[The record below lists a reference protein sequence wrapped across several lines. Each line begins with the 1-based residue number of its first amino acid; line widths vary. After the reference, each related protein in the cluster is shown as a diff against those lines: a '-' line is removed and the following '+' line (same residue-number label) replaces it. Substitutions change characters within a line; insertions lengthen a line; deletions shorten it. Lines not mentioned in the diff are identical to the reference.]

1 MASRSRLSIGALSKA
16 TGIPAETLRTWE
28 RRYGFP
34 RPERRPSGHRRYS
47 VDSVGRLRLIA
58 KALEQ
63 GHRASDVVAAEP
75 EQLHKLV
82 SLTEP
87 AAVAAVPQRTSPQS
101 DAAGVGDAD
110 DWLGHLTR
118 LDGEALTCAFR
129 RDWNRLGALRF
140 IKERVGSFLVAVGEG
155 WERGELDV
163 FHEHFASER
172 LRDFLSESWRAVSR
186 AARGPRIVCSTL
198 PGELHGLG
206 LQMAAVALA
215 LADVEVVFLGCD
227 TPVDDIARAVEDFRA
242 QAAVISTSA
251 AAPPDRVAWQL
262 EQLRR
267 SLNGTPVVVGG
278 GAVNGAHDG
287 VIVMHDFERL
297 HRWAN
302 QLRGERPG

>member
-1 MASRSRLSIGALSKA
+1 MASRSKLSIGALSKA

-34 RPERRPSGHRRYS
+34 RPERTPSGHRRYS
-47 VDSVGRLRLIA
+47 VESVDRLRLIA
-58 KALEQ
+58 KALDH

-75 EQLHKLV
+75 DQLRKLV

-87 AAVAAVPQRTSPQS
+87 AAVAAVPRPASHRIDS
-101 DAAGVGDAD
+101 ASFGDAD
-110 DWLGHLTR
+110 DWLGYLRR

-129 RDWNRLGALRF
+129 RDWNQLGALRF
-140 IKERVGSFLVAVGEG
+140 VKERVGPFLVAVGEA
-155 WERGELDV
+155 WENGELDV

-172 LRDFLSESWRAVSR
+172 LRDFLSENWRPLSS

-206 LQMAAVALA
+206 LHMAAVALA
-215 LADVEVVFLGCD
+215 LAEIDVVFLGCD
-227 TPVDDIARAVEDFRA
+227 TPVDDIAQAVEEFRA

-251 AAPPDRVAWQL
+251 SAPPDRVAWQL

-287 VIVMHDFERL
+287 VTVMHDFEEL
-297 HRWAN
+297 HRWAT
-302 QLRGERPG
+302 QLHQARPS